1 MKDREGLAAETVDVR
16 QWPQRGLQ
24 TWTLKVTLIGA
35 LERKWPG
42 QWPLGA
48 HFEGQPQRKTLR
60 RETTLLE
67 IRRNHHLLTKS
78 GRRKAEVGKRWCG
91 VLSPEA
97 HKEEAA
103 SREKALGKRS
113 SKGARIFQK
122 WKRRRLGTD

>member
-1 MKDREGLAAETVDVR
+1 MFVSHLPKVNETARGKHVMENWTGEGLAVETVDVS

-24 TWTLKVTLIGA
+24 TWTLKVTLTDA

-67 IRRNHHLLTKS
+67 IRRNHQFLTKF
-78 GRRKAEVGKRWCG
+78 GRRKAEVGKRWC
-91 VLSPEA
+91 
-97 HKEEAA
+97 AA
-103 SREKALGKRS
+103 PR
-113 SKGARIFQK
+113 
-122 WKRRRLGTD
+122 GTQRGGSQ

>member
-1 MKDREGLAAETVDVR
+1 MR

-78 GRRKAEVGKRWCG
+78 GRRKAEVGKR
-91 VLSPEA
+91 
-97 HKEEAA
+97 
-103 SREKALGKRS
+103 
-113 SKGARIFQK
+113 
-122 WKRRRLGTD
+122 